1 MTDTLADYPRRNSL
15 NALRLGLAALV
26 IVSHA
31 WPLGGFG
38 PDPRIGGATLGE
50 IAVAGFFGLSGW
62 LITHSRC
69 TSSATAFAWRR
80 FVRLYP
86 GFLVA
91 LLVVAFGFAPLAALL
106 GDGGY
111 VPWDGVV
118 HVVANAGLYITEWTV
133 GQSLPASAYPAWN
146 GSLWTLFSE
155 ALCYA
160 AVGLLVGL
168 AGRRATP
175 AVVIACWLVLTVL
188 AAVEVDGGRA
198 VADFLR
204 LAPFFFAGATLYVL
218 RDRVPLDPLLAS
230 GAAVAAV
237 VALHVEPVL
246 AALPVAYLAL
256 WLGARLPLRRVA
268 ARHDLSYGLYVYAFP
283 VQQLVALLGGTR
295 FGVAAYVLLSV
306 LATVPFA
313 AASWFGVERPALRLR
328 HLLDPRDAADRLPAP
343 TARHGRR

>member
-1 MTDTLADYPRRNSL
+1 MTATLADYPRRNSL

-69 TSSATAFAWRR
+69 TSGPAEFAWRR

-91 LLVVAFGFAPLAALL
+91 LLVVAFGFAPLAARLT
-106 GDGGY
+106 DGRY
-111 VPWDGVV
+111 VLWDGVG
-118 HVVANAGLYITEWTV
+118 HVVGNAGLYMTEWTV

-175 AVVIACWLVLTVL
+175 AAVVAGWLLLTVL
-188 AAVEVDGGRA
+188 AMTDVDGGRA
-198 VADFLR
+198 VSDLLR

-218 RDRVPLDPLLAS
+218 RDRVLLDPLVAA
-230 GAAVAAV
+230 GAAAAAVA
-237 VALHVEPVL
+237 ALHVEPVL

-256 WLGARLPLRRVA
+256 WLGARLPLQGIAV
-268 ARHDLSYGLYVYAFP
+268 RHDLSYGLYVYAFP
-283 VQQLVALLGGTR
+283 VQQLVALLGGAR
-295 FGVAAYVLLSV
+295 FGVAGYVVLSV
-306 LATVPFA
+306 LGTVPFA
-313 AASWFGVERPALRLR
+313 AASWFCVERPALRLR
-328 HLLDPRDAADRLPAP
+328 RLLDPRPALARRDR
-343 TARHGRR
+343 